1 MALNVDQL
9 PDDLEALKQ
18 LLLGREA
25 LITRLIEEITR
36 LKRWRFGRSA
46 EKIDESISPQL
57 WLHDLPKLEDM
68 VKPEPSIE
76 KSRSVPSEDS
86 TDKAPEPKTGAT
98 REPRTPRS
106 LPADLPRRTVVHPPQ
121 SCHCPEC
128 GSAMR
133 RLGEDVSEMLDF
145 VPGHFEVIRH
155 VRPKLSC
162 VHCSKVVQ
170 HPAPARPIERAL
182 PTAGLLAHVLVSKYA
197 DHCPLYRQQ
206 GIYRRAGLELDRATL
221 ASWVGEASDLLDPVV
236 SAVGRHVLAAQKIHG
251 DDTPVPVLDP
261 GRGRTKTGRLWAY
274 VRDDR
279 PAAGPDPPAVWY
291 RYSPDRKGE
300 HPRAHL
306 RAYSGILQADAY
318 AGFTPLYE
326 DGRILEAACWAHARR
341 KHYDLYAADRSPI
354 AAEAIRRIGLLYA
367 IEREIRGCT
376 PEVRTAVRRDR
387 SAPVL
392 DAMHAWLN
400 TTLRNVSAK
409 SPLAGAIHYTLARW
423 RALTRFCDDGRI
435 ELDNNTAERAI
446 RPLVLGRK
454 NYLFAGSDAGGER
467 AANLYSLIGTCLLNR
482 IDPLAYLRHVLECI
496 GEYPINRIEELLP
509 WQIAPKLTAPQR
521 QAA

>member
-261 GRGRTKTGRLWAY
+261 GRGRTKTGQLWAY

-279 PAAGPDPPAVWY
+279 PAAGPDPPCGVVSLLT
-291 RYSPDRKGE
+291 RSQG
-300 HPRAHL
+300 RA
-306 RAYSGILQADAY
+306 
-318 AGFTPLYE
+318 P
-326 DGRILEAACWAHARR
+326 ACAFAR
-341 KHYDLYAADRSPI
+341 L
-354 AAEAIRRIGLLYA
+354 
-367 IEREIRGCT
+367 
-376 PEVRTAVRRDR
+376 
-387 SAPVL
+387 
-392 DAMHAWLN
+392 
-400 TTLRNVSAK
+400 LRN
-409 SPLAGAIHYTLARW
+409 PAGRRLRRLHA
-423 RALTRFCDDGRI
+423 ALRGR
-435 ELDNNTAERAI
+435 
-446 RPLVLGRK
+446 
-454 NYLFAGSDAGGER
+454 SD
-467 AANLYSLIGTCLLNR
+467 
-482 IDPLAYLRHVLECI
+482 P
-496 GEYPINRIEELLP
+496 
-509 WQIAPKLTAPQR
+509 
-521 QAA
+521 